1 MLVGQGHINITA
13 ITDMVYYIHSWK
25 YFQKMSIAISFRI
38 TYVKWSSSRLFDIEI
53 LFCFKD
59 FLLSF
64 FFFYFQLWNLN
75 CQSTFSRLSGST
87 RRNQIHFWYPNNSLY
102 LLLLASQ
109 SCNIHWVYG
118 EIRISIWNWVVHY
131 SGVKTISTLNKN

>member
-1 MLVGQGHINITA
+1 MCAGRPRPGHINITA

-87 RRNQIHFWYPNNSLY
+87 RRNQIHFWYPNDSIFTTACLPVLQHSL
-102 LLLLASQ
+102 SE
-109 SCNIHWVYG
+109 W
-118 EIRISIWNWVVHY
+118 W
-131 SGVKTISTLNKN
+131 NKNIYMKLSSAL